1 VTDQRTGATTALRHV
16 VYVVLFGAIAL
27 HPRPAAAE
35 KVLGNVGGWE
45 IYTDGRAA
53 GFLSFAYGD
62 GYPQP
67 DYGHD
72 VNNNFV
78 TTPVDTPQ
86 EGGGFRS
93 ISQQGLVADPALTG
107 GVAIANQGKIN
118 LWRVRSGFIS
128 NVFGFGVRSRL
139 TEYTTMTAYVQFWA
153 FIENNGRQ
161 KNLPNYPDARQGYVK
176 LEGPWGA
183 LTVGRMRTLFSRGA
197 TDIDVMYAHRWGV
210 GWPGKL
216 DNNGPSTGMLGFG
229 VLGSGFSSGVIY
241 GTPKQHGFQLD
252 IGLFDPVQ
260 LQGSGSWTRTG
271 FLLPEAELTF
281 DRTFANGWGRVVL
294 FANGAYQRVYKD
306 GLCTPVMDME
316 TMKLIPC
323 DQTILGAGYGGRLEF
338 GPVHIGVAGHYG
350 KGLGLYYALEAS
362 DAAQDK
368 EGTLRN
374 IRGTY
379 VQAQVVVQK
388 VDLFA
393 GWGIAQVYLTD
404 FDTKHKVQDPRDPT
418 NTAAL
423 VLPFSVPKDQ
433 MGVNAGIVYHMTPAL
448 HWDLDFF
455 RAQADWYGVNGF
467 GDHKQVVWVGNAGLN
482 LSW

>member
-1 VTDQRTGATTALRHV
+1 
-16 VYVVLFGAIAL
+16 VYVLLLGAIAL
-27 HPRPAAAE
+27 HSRPASAE
-35 KVLGNVGGWE
+35 KVLANVDGWE

-62 GYPQP
+62 GYPQA
-67 DYGHD
+67 DYGRD
-72 VNNNFV
+72 ASGNFV

-93 ISQQGLVADPALTG
+93 ISQQGLIADPTLTG
-107 GVAIANQGKIN
+107 GVPIANQGKIN

-128 NVFGFGVRSRL
+128 NVFGFGVRSHL
-139 TEYTTMTAYVQFWA
+139 TETTTVTAYLQFWA
-153 FIENNGRQ
+153 FVENNGRQ
-161 KNLPNYPDARQGYVK
+161 KNLPNYPDARQGYAK

-281 DRTFANGWGRVVL
+281 DRTFANGRGRIVL

-306 GLCTPVMDME
+306 GLCTPVLDME

-338 GPVHIGVAGHYG
+338 GPFHLGVAGHYG
-350 KGLGLYYALEAS
+350 RGLGLYYALEAS

-368 EGTLRN
+368 EGTLRK

-379 VQAQVVVQK
+379 VQAQVVVEK
-388 VDLFA
+388 FDLFA

-433 MGVNAGIVYHMTPAL
+433 MGVNAGIVYHMTPSL

-467 GDHKQVVWVGNAGLN
+467 GDHQQVVWVGNAGLN

>member
-1 VTDQRTGATTALRHV
+1 VYAL
-16 VYVVLFGAIAL
+16 LFGAIVL

-35 KVLGNVGGWE
+35 KVLANVGGWE

-62 GYPQP
+62 GYPQS
-67 DYGHD
+67 DYGRD
-72 VNNNFV
+72 PQGNFV

-93 ISQQGLVADPALTG
+93 VSSQGLVADPSLTG
-107 GVAIANQGKIN
+107 GVPIANQGTIN

-128 NVFGFGVRSRL
+128 NVFGFGLRNHL
-139 TEYTTMTAYVQFWA
+139 TETTTVTAYLQFWA
-153 FIENNGRQ
+153 FVENNGRQ
-161 KNLPNYPDARQGYVK
+161 KNLPNYPDARQGYAK

-252 IGLFDPVQ
+252 VGLFDPVQ

-281 DRTFANGWGRVVL
+281 DRWFANGWGRIVL
-294 FANGAYQRVYKD
+294 FANGAYQKVYKD
-306 GLCTPVMDME
+306 GLCTPVLDPE
-316 TMKLIPC
+316 TMKVIPC
-323 DQTILGAGYGGRLEF
+323 DQTILGAGYGGRLEL

-350 KGLGLYYALEAS
+350 RGLGLYYALEAS

-368 EGTLRN
+368 EGTLRT
-374 IRGTY
+374 ISGAY
-379 VQAQVVVQK
+379 VQAQVVIQK

-404 FDTKHKVQDPRDPT
+404 FDNKHKVQDPRDPT
-418 NTAAL
+418 NPAAQ
-423 VLPFSVPKDQ
+423 VVPFSVPKDQ
-433 MGVNAGIVYHMTPAL
+433 MGVNAGIVYNMTPSI

-467 GDHKQVVWVGNAGLN
+467 GDHRQVVWVGNAGLN